1 MVRFTLDVELC
12 NWKHPRTCVL
22 CMNESNWSAKSSVTS
37 MKKNLT
43 KWEIQKEF
51 TKCVGRKMW
60 FNLTQ
65 RMKRRWEITATFIFL
80 NQNERITPTWW
91 QQRVH
96 LSLVFFSCCLPDFF
110 SLSWIIVD
118 CVDESVLFCVPLRF
132 TLESSTLEHMFMFYN
147 EHKRARE
154 SEREGKIKRPPQ
166 MHEYLKLIRNQWAS
180 MSTLHRLRVN
190 LKNSLY
196 SFFFLI
202 PFSQLYGN
210 IGEMLWFMWC
220 VPTLVS
226 SLFMR
231 NDQEIQ
237 YNGKKDNY
245 IPQVLHI
252 QIIWSHTKLYENFN
266 CNLAVVIF
274 FPTSCSI
281 RWQSGWMTFF
291 RVSFFIYCAI
301 YLIFICNE
309 EFGWEFNTKYS
320 H

>member
-1 MVRFTLDVELC
+1 
-12 NWKHPRTCVL
+12 
-22 CMNESNWSAKSSVTS
+22 
-37 MKKNLT
+37 
-43 KWEIQKEF
+43 
-51 TKCVGRKMW
+51 MW

-80 NQNERITPTWW
+80 NQNENYP
-91 QQRVH
+91 H
-96 LSLVFFSCCLPDFF
+96 LMAAASTSFFGSLSCCLPDCVFF
-110 SLSWIIVD
+110 FALWIVVD

-154 SEREGKIKRPPQ
+154 RERKIKRPPQ

-196 SFFFLI
+196 SFFLDSF
-202 PFSQLYGN
+202 FSTVWQHRWDVMIYVVRAHTGV
-210 IGEMLWFMWC
+210 I
-220 VPTLVS
+220 VIYAKRS
-226 SLFMR
+226 R
-231 NDQEIQ
+231 NTVQW
-237 YNGKKDNY
+237 KKDNY

-266 CNLAVVIF
+266 CNSAVVIF
-274 FPTSCSI
+274 FLPTSCSI
-281 RWQSGWMTFF
+281 GWQSGWMTFF